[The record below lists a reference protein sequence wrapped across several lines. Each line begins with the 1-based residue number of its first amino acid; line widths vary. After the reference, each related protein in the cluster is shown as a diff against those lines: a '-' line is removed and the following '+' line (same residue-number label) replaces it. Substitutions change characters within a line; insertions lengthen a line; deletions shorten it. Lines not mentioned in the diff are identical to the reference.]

1 MKVVFLET
9 VPWERRFLTH
19 TLKTAAL
26 TPEFAADPLIDSPP
40 RRATREV
47 SPQLMSRTA
56 RRAGREA
63 RTGKDTVVGAKP
75 DALKDQEL
83 VKEERHV
90 LERDASKERL
100 VTTLRNHIL
109 EFLDSAPANLVSA

>member
-1 MKVVFLET
+1 
-9 VPWERRFLTH
+9 
-19 TLKTAAL
+19 
-26 TPEFAADPLIDSPP
+26 
-40 RRATREV
+40 
-47 SPQLMSRTA
+47 MSRAA

-75 DALKDQEL
+75 NALKDQEL

-100 VTTLRNHIL
+100 VTTLRNHTL
-109 EFLDSAPANLVSA
+109 EFLDSAPANLVSV